1 MTKIWVLVLLIFNSA
16 ITRISP
22 VAIGDEVYSRIQ
34 GFSKCTH
41 GGDSNDDSG
50 SASQRPSTYVYDDPS
65 WHQPVLSSSEILV
78 VVSKVL
84 VTMSFTT
91 PSRCS
96 DPTAY
101 IVNITTKQVT
111 TVPVKINR
119 NHEVGNKSDAWSPIK
134 KHGPERRVVLKKGAE
149 VLCLLRQKPK
159 SLPDDLLWIGGKV
172 DIIKSWLS

>member
-1 MTKIWVLVLLIFNSA
+1 MTIQDLRLSDRPLMS
-16 ITRISP
+16 RSHLY
-22 VAIGDEVYSRIQ
+22 DE
-34 GFSKCTH
+34 
-41 GGDSNDDSG
+41 DL
-50 SASQRPSTYVYDDPS
+50 S

-78 VVSKVL
+78 MVSKVFSVL

-96 DPTAY
+96 NPTAY
-101 IVNITTKQVT
+101 IVNINYKAHRVQVT

-149 VLCLLRQKPK
+149 VMLTPAEAQV
-159 SLPDDLLWIGGKV
+159 S
-172 DIIKSWLS
+172 S